1 MPLPIEISYG
11 LRAGSGGEF
20 GDNAARSLVA
30 PVTGKQSFATQSANA
45 CVCANVSSR

>member
-1 MPLPIEISYG
+1 MRLSIGRSYASG
-11 LRAGSGGEF
+11 AGSSGEF
-20 GDNAARSLVA
+20 GHSAARSLVA